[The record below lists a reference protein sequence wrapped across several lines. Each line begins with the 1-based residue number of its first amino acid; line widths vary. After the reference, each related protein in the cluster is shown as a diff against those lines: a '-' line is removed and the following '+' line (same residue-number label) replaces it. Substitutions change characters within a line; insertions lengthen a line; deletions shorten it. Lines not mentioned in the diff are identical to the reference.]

1 MMSLIDT
8 IDTKDLKDYVLD
20 DLKVERK
27 EVAKKGKG

>member
-1 MMSLIDT
+1 MMSLIN
-8 IDTKDLKDYVLD
+8 TKDLKDYVLD